1 MIGGGTPKLPYQSA
15 HEELHYI
22 NRSGWLRA
30 AVLGANDGIVS
41 VSSLVVG
48 VAAADPNP
56 SSVLIA
62 GFAGLAAGAMSMAA
76 GEYVSV
82 SSQSDIER
90 ADITRERKALID
102 TPKAEEQELAS
113 IYESRGLSPAT
124 AALVA
129 RELTE
134 KDALGAHVRDELGL
148 SEVHAANP
156 LQAAIASGLTFCA
169 AAALPVGAAILA
181 PSGQIIP
188 TVVVTTLIALA
199 ALGAL
204 GAHAGAAPKLPAT
217 LRVLF
222 WGAAAMAITAG
233 VGHFF
238 GVSV

>member
-1 MIGGGTPKLPYQSA
+1 MSPLPYQSA
-15 HEELHYI
+15 HEELHFI

-41 VSSLVVG
+41 VASLIVG
-48 VAAADPNP
+48 VAAADPSP
-56 SSVLIA
+56 TAVLIA
-62 GFAGLAAGAMSMAA
+62 GGAGLAAGAMSMAA

-90 ADITRERKALID
+90 ADIARETAALRD
-102 TPKAEEQELAS
+102 TPEEEERELAS
-113 IYESRGLSPAT
+113 IFESRGLSPAT

-134 KDALGAHVRDELGL
+134 KDALGAHVREELGL

-156 LQAAIASGLTFCA
+156 LQAALASGLTFSVA
-169 AAALPVGAAILA
+169 AAMPLIAAVLAPAGQVIPVVVGATLVCLA
-181 PSGQIIP
+181 
-188 TVVVTTLIALA
+188 L
-199 ALGAL
+199 LGAL
-204 GAHAGAAPKLPAT
+204 GAQAGGAPKLPAT

-233 VGHFF
+233 VGRLF